1 MGGLPIVFNLVL
13 AIIPVQWYNKDKLKE
28 RNRKGIKM
36 MLAMMVQKYDEK
48 SYTHNYIIGI
58 KWKKQIIACVM
69 TSAVLGKIT
78 ILDRASRGAGYSLRF
93 KPNMTT
99 RLYLLRNALMT
110 FKVCS
115 AEELER
121 VAREEVGKRT
131 NRGSAFEKL
140 VTEYFGQEWHKD
152 SVPFTEAGDIEVNG
166 KAYQIKF
173 EGATFC
179 NEKQLRA

>member
-1 MGGLPIVFNLVL
+1 M
-13 AIIPVQWYNKDKLKE
+13 E
-28 RNRKGIKM
+28 IKM
-36 MLAMMVQKYDEK
+36 MMIQKYDEK

-58 KWKKQIIACVM
+58 KWKKQIIACVV

-93 KPNMTT
+93 KPNMTI
-99 RLYLLRNALMT
+99 RMYLLKNALT
-110 FKVCS
+110 TYKICS
-115 AEELER
+115 VNELER
-121 VAREEVGKRT
+121 VAREEVGNRT

-179 NEKQLRA
+179 NEKQLRGLE

>member
-1 MGGLPIVFNLVL
+1 
-13 AIIPVQWYNKDKLKE
+13 
-28 RNRKGIKM
+28 
-36 MLAMMVQKYDEK
+36 MLATMMVQKYDLHN
-48 SYTHNYIIGI
+48 YTHLYIIGI
-58 KWKKQIIACVM
+58 KWKKQIIACVV
-69 TSAVLGKIT
+69 TSAILGKIT

-99 RLYLLRNALMT
+99 RMYLLKNALAT
-110 FKVCS
+110 YKICS
-115 AEELER
+115 IDELER

-140 VTEYFGQEWHKD
+140 VTEYFGQEWRKD

-179 NEKQLRA
+179 NEKQLRGLE